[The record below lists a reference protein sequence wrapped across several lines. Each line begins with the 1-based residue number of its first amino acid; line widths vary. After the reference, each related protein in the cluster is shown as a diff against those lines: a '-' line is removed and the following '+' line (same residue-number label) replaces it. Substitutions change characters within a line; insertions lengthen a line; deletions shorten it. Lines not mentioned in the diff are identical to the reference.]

1 VKVTVSFFGQ
11 IKAAV
16 GTAECDVEIAAE
28 THVRPLIEQIAA
40 DSGAAAGRIL
50 LDAEGAPH
58 PSLLV
63 VLNDTQLLP
72 GEDAALQDGDRV
84 TLMPPIS
91 GGCRP

>member
-1 VKVTVSFFGQ
+1 MKVTVSFFGQ

-16 GTAECDVEIAAE
+16 GMPECDVELAAE
-28 THVRPLIEQIAA
+28 THVRPLIRQIAA
-40 DSGAAAGRIL
+40 DSGEAACRIL
-50 LDAEGAPH
+50 LDGEGSPQ

-63 VLNDTQLLP
+63 ILNDTQLLP

-91 GGCRP
+91 GGF